1 MQAESSSTLSFGQWL
16 DNRPVSAFQLLIV
29 VLCGVMTALDG
40 FNAQAIGYV
49 APSISRDWHL
59 RPGDLGPA
67 ISLGLVAL
75 MAGALFIAPLADR
88 IGRRRV
94 LICSAVLFGIGTFAT
109 AWAGDLHAL
118 MWLRV
123 VTGLGLGGAMPTSL
137 ALTSEFMPRR
147 HRAFLLVMMFNGFN
161 IGSMVGGILSVHF
174 LRTADWRAVF
184 MIGGLLPMLLAPV
197 LLLLPESVNYLMRS
211 GRAGAKVQLAR
222 ELRRL
227 GMNQQSPDSPVS
239 HLAAMPSGPVPRVSV
254 RELFAPGYGV
264 TTCLLW
270 VIFFMSLL
278 DIYLLVS
285 WIPTAL
291 NVAGAAPAAA
301 ITAAILLQ
309 AGATVASLPV
319 GWSLDRFG
327 AAATLG
333 VAYLLGTI
341 CIAAVGQLT
350 HTVPWALAMTFGAGF
365 GLIGGQA
372 GANAVAT
379 VSYPVHLQSTGAG
392 WALGIGRI
400 GSIIGPMVGGVML
413 NAHVSIPY
421 IFYLS
426 AVPAVLAAV
435 AAIFL
440 QSRPS
445 AEAARVVARESGGI

>member
-1 MQAESSSTLSFGQWL
+1 MYSQTSSSLSFSQGI
-16 DNRPVSAFQLLIV
+16 DSRPVGSFQILIV
-29 VLCGVMTALDG
+29 VLCGLMTALDG

-88 IGRRRV
+88 IGRRLI
-94 LICSAVLFGIGTFAT
+94 LICSALLFGVGTLAT
-109 AWAGDLHAL
+109 AWAGNLHTL
-118 MWLRV
+118 MWLRI

-137 ALTSEFMPRR
+137 ALTSEFMPSR

-174 LRTADWRAVF
+174 TRTADWRAVF
-184 MIGGLLPMLLAPV
+184 LIGGLLPIVLAPV

-211 GRAGAKVQLAR
+211 GSARARARLAR
-222 ELRRL
+222 QLRHL
-227 GMNQQSPDSPVS
+227 GMSQSLQGEQV
-239 HLAAMPSGPVPRVSV
+239 AAAPAAPAVVAGPAAAAPRVSV
-254 RELFAPGYGV
+254 WALFAPGYGA

-270 VIFFMSLL
+270 VVFFMSLL

-285 WIPTAL
+285 WVPTAL
-291 NVAGAAPAAA
+291 RVAGAAPAAA

-309 AGATVASLPV
+309 VGATVASVPV

-327 AAATLG
+327 PAATLT

-341 CIAAVGQLT
+341 CIAAVGHLT
-350 HTVPWALAMTFGAGF
+350 HAVPWALAMTFGAGF

-379 VSYPVHLQSTGAG
+379 VAYPVHLQSTGAG

-400 GSIIGPMVGGVML
+400 GSIIGPVVGGAML
-413 NAHVSIPY
+413 NARVSIPY

-426 AVPAVLAAV
+426 AVPALLAAV
-435 AAIFL
+435 ATFYL
-440 QSRPS
+440 RSRPS
-445 AEAARVVARESGGI
+445 TSEPLAAR

>member
-1 MQAESSSTLSFGQWL
+1 MYSQTSSSLTFSQEI
-16 DNRPVSAFQLLIV
+16 DRRPVGTFQILIV
-29 VLCGVMTALDG
+29 VLCGLMTALDG

-49 APSISRDWHL
+49 APGITRDWHL

-88 IGRRRV
+88 IGRRLI
-94 LICSAVLFGIGTFAT
+94 LICSALLFGVGTLAT
-109 AWAGDLHAL
+109 AWAGNLHAL
-118 MWLRV
+118 MGLRI

-137 ALTSEFMPRR
+137 ALTSEFMPSR

-174 LRTADWRAVF
+174 TRTADWRAVF
-184 MIGGLLPMLLAPV
+184 LIGGLLPILLAPV

-211 GRAGAKVQLAR
+211 ASARAKARLARQLSRLHMSQTLPDVPVPTAAAGA
-222 ELRRL
+222 
-227 GMNQQSPDSPVS
+227 
-239 HLAAMPSGPVPRVSV
+239 AAAAPRVSV
-254 RELFAPGYGV
+254 RALFAPGYGA

-270 VIFFMSLL
+270 LVFFMSLL

-285 WIPTAL
+285 WVPTAL
-291 NVAGAAPAAA
+291 RVAGAAPAAA

-309 AGATVASLPV
+309 VGATVASVPV
-319 GWSLDRFG
+319 GWFLDRLG
-327 AAATLG
+327 PAATLTF
-333 VAYLLGTI
+333 AYVVGTI
-341 CIAAVGQLT
+341 CIAAVGHLT
-350 HTVPWALAMTFGAGF
+350 HSVPWALAMAFGAGF

-379 VSYPVHLQSTGAG
+379 VAYPVHLQSTGAG

-400 GSIIGPMVGGVML
+400 GSIIGPVVGGAML
-413 NAHVSIPY
+413 NARVSIPH

-426 AVPAVLAAV
+426 AVPALLAAV
-435 AAIFL
+435 ATVFL
-440 QSRPS
+440 RSRPS
-445 AEAARVVARESGGI
+445 AGEPLSSQ